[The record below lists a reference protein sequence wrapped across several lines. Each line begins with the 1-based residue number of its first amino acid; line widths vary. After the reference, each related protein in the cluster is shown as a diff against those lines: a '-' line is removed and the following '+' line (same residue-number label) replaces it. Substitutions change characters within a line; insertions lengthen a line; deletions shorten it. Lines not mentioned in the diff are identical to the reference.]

1 MRGGA
6 VMAEADKSVK
16 LNPKFKDEIA
26 SRPGGERVLNCFLC
40 GSCTASCPISEI
52 ADSYNPRLIMR
63 RILAG
68 MKDDVLGG
76 GDIWRCYQCHACVAH
91 CPQDVRFAD
100 IVRAL
105 RKMSVEQGYRDGK
118 LAEDVGLANA
128 ESRRE
133 LLERIDVLIASAAGG
148 QGTR

>member
-1 MRGGA
+1 
-6 VMAEADKSVK
+6 MAE
-16 LNPKFKDEIA
+16 FKDEIA
-26 SRPGGERVLNCFLC
+26 SMPGGGRVLNCFLC
-40 GSCTASCPISEI
+40 GSCTACCPISEI
-52 ADSYNPRLIMR
+52 ADNYNPRLVMR

-76 GDIWRCYQCHACVAH
+76 DDIWRCYQCHACVAH

-100 IVRAL
+100 VVRTL

-118 LAEDVGLANA
+118 LAEEVDRANE

-133 LLERIDVLIASAAGG
+133 LLERINILVGAAK
-148 QGTR
+148 

>member
-1 MRGGA
+1 
-6 VMAEADKSVK
+6 MAEANGVK
-16 LNPKFKDEIA
+16 KLVSNFKDEVA
-26 SRPGGERVLNCFLC
+26 SRPGGENVLNCFLC
-40 GSCTASCPISEI
+40 GSCTACCPISEI
-52 ADSYNPRLIMR
+52 ADNYNPRLVMR

-76 GDIWRCYQCHACVAH
+76 GEIWRCYQCHSCVAH

-105 RKMSVEQGYRDGK
+105 RGMSVEQGYRDAK
-118 LAEDVGLANA
+118 LAEDVDRAGE

-133 LLERIDVLIASAAGG
+133 LLERVNALIASAAG
-148 QGTR
+148 